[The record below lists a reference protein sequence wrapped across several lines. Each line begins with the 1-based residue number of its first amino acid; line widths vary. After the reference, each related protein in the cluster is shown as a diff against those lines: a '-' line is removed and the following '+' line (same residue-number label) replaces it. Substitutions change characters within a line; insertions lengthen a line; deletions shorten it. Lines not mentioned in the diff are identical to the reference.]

1 MLTRIGSAAALRQG
15 QFCLKPFY
23 GLPGNDLKEA
33 LLFSGMNFIINSRRV
48 KRKFDKKGV
57 FFLQYVWKALKTLLT
72 FHGNRAKALW

>member
-1 MLTRIGSAAALRQG
+1 
-15 QFCLKPFY
+15 
-23 GLPGNDLKEA
+23 
-33 LLFSGMNFIINSRRV
+33 MNFIINSRRV